1 MTNPPGLLK
10 WRLLVLITGLFNSGD
25 TNLQFFRIHF
35 LWILDMLVDPSM
47 FLLVVWIP
55 WIPIKRT
62 NGWWETYHWVF
73 GLHDLGPFRE
83 KGVTM
88 SSEKVVHSI
97 FPKRRIVIPNSRLT
111 LSLVALSQLF
121 VFETN
126 VPNMLIQDLSRNNK
140 HILLLQPQ
148 KRRCT
153 LPKTISSLLKINGRK
168 VNFLWERLFCRGY
181 LTCMSRWNLG
191 SMECTWVITL
201 IYSIYK

>member
-1 MTNPPGLLK
+1 MPEI
-10 WRLLVLITGLFNSGD
+10 RIFNFSGS
-25 TNLQFFRIHF
+25 IF

-55 WIPIKRT
+55 WIPTTGT
-62 NGWWETYHWVF
+62 NGWWETYHWIRTPR
-73 GLHDLGPFRE
+73 LGAISGER
-83 KGVTM
+83 GISM
-88 SSEKVVHSI
+88 SSEKVYFSI
-97 FPKRRIVIPNSRLT
+97 FPFQGLVIPNSRLT

-126 VPNMLIQDLSRNNK
+126 VPYLLIQDLSRNNK

>member
-1 MTNPPGLLK
+1 MNPNQK
-10 WRLLVLITGLFNSGD
+10 DQWLVGNIS
-25 TNLQFFRIHF
+25 
-35 LWILDMLVDPSM
+35 LV
-47 FLLVVWIP
+47 
-55 WIPIKRT
+55 
-62 NGWWETYHWVF
+62 Y

-88 SSEKVVHSI
+88 SSEKVYFSI
-97 FPKRRIVIPNSRLT
+97 FPKRMLVIPNSRLT

-126 VPNMLIQDLSRNNK
+126 VPYLLIQDLSRNNK

-168 VNFLWERLFCRGY
+168 VNFLWECLFSEAILLGCPR
-181 LTCMSRWNLG
+181 NLVNG
-191 SMECTWVITL
+191 MYVITWL
-201 IYSIYK
+201 

>member
-1 MTNPPGLLK
+1 MIPACFCWCFGSRESQSPGPMVGGK
-10 WRLLVLITGLFNSGD
+10 HIIG
-25 TNLQFFRIHF
+25 
-35 LWILDMLVDPSM
+35 
-47 FLLVVWIP
+47 
-55 WIPIKRT
+55 
-62 NGWWETYHWVF
+62 Y

-83 KGVTM
+83 RGVSM
-88 SSEKVVHSI
+88 NGKVVHSI

-126 VPNMLIQDLSRNNK
+126 VPYLLIQDLSRNNK

-181 LTCMSRWNLG
+181 LTWMSRWNLG

-201 IYSIYK
+201 IYPIYK